1 MRRLPPLNALRA
13 FEAAGRHLNL
23 GEAAKELFVTHG
35 AVSKQVKSLETL
47 LGVELTRRTR
57 TGLVLTPEGQRLMP
71 HLTDA
76 MDSLASAVRNIET
89 NEFSGQAN
97 VACMPAFTVNWLIP
111 KLGSFSARYPDITIN
126 IIPAHGND
134 PLVDASV
141 DFAILYGRPMWPSRN
156 VQRLSQLEL
165 FPVCSPKLL
174 NGPNKIRQP
183 SDLPGHLLVD
193 DIEGTHWR
201 EWSAVHGLR
210 LQNTTRT
217 LRFRDFNHCI
227 SAARN
232 GLGITMGDNITT
244 ATDLLNGT
252 LVRPLREVLQ
262 PETKA
267 YYLVTSLTNAISPA
281 AQVFMDWISE
291 EISRTSEISAN
302 K

>member
-1 MRRLPPLNALRA
+1 
-13 FEAAGRHLNL
+13 
-23 GEAAKELFVTHG
+23 
-35 AVSKQVKSLETL
+35 
-47 LGVELTRRTR
+47 
-57 TGLVLTPEGQRLMP
+57 
-71 HLTDA
+71 
-76 MDSLASAVRNIET
+76 
-89 NEFSGQAN
+89 
-97 VACMPAFTVNWLIP
+97 MPAFTVNWLIP

-141 DFAILYGRPMWPSRN
+141 DFAILYGRPTWPSRN

-302 K
+302 N